1 MSKVID
7 LTGQKYGRLTVI
19 ERCGSN
25 SLGNAM
31 WRCRCDCGNEIV
43 IRGSCLTTGNT
54 KSCGCY
60 RREQTISRSQT
71 HGKSHTRIHYEWQ
84 SMKNRCFDKKD
95 KSYPDYG
102 ERGIT
107 VCPEWLGKHGAENF
121 ISWAYNNGYSDDLTI
136 DRKDPDGNYCPEN
149 CRWSTRKEQ
158 ANNKRNNILVTYN
171 GETKTLKQWCEELNL
186 DYAITRQRI
195 RRNHWSI
202 EKAFATK

>member
-7 LTGQKYGRLTVI
+7 LTGQKCGRLTVI
-19 ERCGSN
+19 ERYGSN
-25 SLGNAM
+25 NRGNAM

-84 SMKNRCFDKKD
+84 NMKNRCFDKKD

-121 ISWAYNNGYSDDLTI
+121 ISWAYNNGYRDDLTI

-202 EKAFATK
+202 EKAFTTK